1 MVILAGFLLLAVVYM
16 LPAGRMKSHIAESD
30 EVFNY
35 EGIYPQLMYGIK
47 SSQLDNYT
55 DGLMFA
61 TAIHPGSGHVL
72 RDALY
77 NARYEYADTSMVQG
91 LNDYANDVSVINR
104 FYFF

>member
-55 DGLMFA
+55 DGLIRMDLCL
-61 TAIHPGSGHVL
+61 L
-72 RDALY
+72 R
-77 NARYEYADTSMVQG
+77 
-91 LNDYANDVSVINR
+91 R
-104 FYFF
+104 FIPAAGMC